1 LFSYV
6 TAARGRLTSA
16 RAMTLTSAAYN
27 FGAIIGPI
35 TGGWIASQY
44 GLRSIYF
51 VVASIFVISLI
62 ILLFLKPQSKD
73 NHDPD
78 QPPVKLVTNKRYL
91 TILALSFSA
100 TFVMYLAQPL
110 TPKFLEVERGMS
122 LSQVGIIGSIG
133 SIGSVVMNLVLG
145 QMNSRVGFI
154 LAQGLVGLFTLM
166 LWKGNG
172 IFWFGFGYFLLGGYR
187 AARVLIFAQV
197 RSFIHQAQM
206 GLAYGL
212 TETLNS
218 FAIML
223 SPLLAGWLYTQN
235 PESVFMVALGLIFFS
250 ILAGILLTPQVP
262 SNPGAEKVVG
272 EVG

>member
-1 LFSYV
+1 
-6 TAARGRLTSA
+6 
-16 RAMTLTSAAYN
+16 MTLTSATYN
-27 FGAIIGPI
+27 LGAIIGPI

-51 VVASIFVISLI
+51 VVASIFVLSLI
-62 ILLFLKPQSKD
+62 VLFFLKAQPQD

-78 QPPVKLVTNKRYL
+78 QPPTKLMANKRYL
-91 TILALSFSA
+91 TILALSFSSV
-100 TFVMYLAQPL
+100 FVMYLAQPL
-110 TPKFLEVERGMS
+110 TPKFLEAERGMS

-145 QMNSRVGFI
+145 QMNSRVGFL
-154 LAQGLVGLFTLM
+154 LAQGLVGLFALL
-166 LWKGNG
+166 LWKGNS

-187 AARVLIFAQV
+187 AARVLVFAQV

-235 PESVFMVALGLIFFS
+235 PESVFVVSLGLIVFS
-250 ILAGILLTPQVP
+250 IFAGILFIPHDP
-262 SNPGAEKVVG
+262 PNPIDGMAID
-272 EVG
+272 EVE